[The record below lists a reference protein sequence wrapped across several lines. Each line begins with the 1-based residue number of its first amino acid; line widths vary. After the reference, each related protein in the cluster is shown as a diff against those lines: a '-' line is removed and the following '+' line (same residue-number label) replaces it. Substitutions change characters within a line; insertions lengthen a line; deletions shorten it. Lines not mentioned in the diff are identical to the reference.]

1 MCAIVDFDLRLRYC
15 TAVDSGRVVKC
26 SLLLPIRMSEDAPSS
41 FQTKIIFDLQQLTLP
56 KTGPPKSD
64 RSSRTSQHEAQR
76 LMTPSDRCMLEV
88 CLLVWKT
95 SFHSARFSWKWV
107 TSPGGKVRG
116 ECLQLS
122 ELAFYSL
129 LRLQAERDGNFVR
142 TMKLAMNERI
152 YSITPDISQ

>member
-1 MCAIVDFDLRLRYC
+1 M
-15 TAVDSGRVVKC
+15 
-26 SLLLPIRMSEDAPSS
+26 
-41 FQTKIIFDLQQLTLP
+41 
-56 KTGPPKSD
+56 
-64 RSSRTSQHEAQR
+64 
-76 LMTPSDRCMLEV
+76 
-88 CLLVWKT
+88 
-95 SFHSARFSWKWV
+95 
-107 TSPGGKVRG
+107 RG